1 MEWKRE
7 SSQES
12 SQAPKYILVGDNV
25 DKNVRPRF
33 MRVDRQ
39 VQSIHAWHQYASLHR
54 FDLQSV
60 SDSLTSHLKDI
71 KAVGV
76 NEFLPSAADTVSIC
90 SNYIVLVS
98 RILVEKLHFLHEYAD
113 CVPKHISHALTP
125 EMSQKSTVI
134 PLGVIPK
141 NENKNEELIALL
153 FSPGIKWREEVGLG
167 TRLAFDGIDNWNEM
181 IGKEFCHHGFW
192 DYIPNL
198 LHQ

>member
-1 MEWKRE
+1 M
-7 SSQES
+7 
-12 SQAPKYILVGDNV
+12 
-25 DKNVRPRF
+25 DKNVHPKF
-33 MRVDRQ
+33 MHVDRQ
-39 VQSIHAWHQYASLHR
+39 VQSIHAWHQYTSLHC

-60 SDSLTSHLKDI
+60 SDSLTLHLKDI

-76 NEFLPSAADTVSIC
+76 NEFLPSAANTVSIC

-98 RILVEKLHFLHEYAD
+98 HILVERLHFLHEYAD

-153 FSPGIKWREEVGLG
+153 EQVRKYVPQKPGGDPHTCIMAGDQLTSECIYNVQLIRAASTSAR
-167 TRLAFDGIDNWNEM
+167 TRLDCFLSTHSD
-181 IGKEFCHHGFW
+181 
-192 DYIPNL
+192 
-198 LHQ
+198 